1 MKSLVSSLLLLL
13 ILAAVCNAA
22 EKPSAAED
30 AQRTFLVGFAQD
42 TLDNDWRSAQ
52 VRELRDA
59 LASYPEIRFT
69 VTNANGRTA
78 QQILDIEDLADSGVD
93 LLITSPRD
101 GVAMAPAIG
110 AVFRRGIPVVLLTRG
125 IPSDDYTT
133 FVAPDDI
140 AIAAQAAD
148 VLAERLKGQGRILV
162 LQGVPTATTAI
173 RRTLGFQQALGKY
186 SGLKIAAQRVG
197 NYLRADALHETEKVL
212 ADGIAFDAVFAQSDS
227 MAAGARMALH
237 AAGIDPRTVPIVGID
252 YISEAREA
260 IRNGEQLASFTYPTC
275 AGEGVQQI
283 VKILYGMPFERDLS
297 VDSKMV
303 TRDNVERVEPIFKA
317 AP

>member
-1 MKSLVSSLLLLL
+1 MRSLVSSLILTLLL
-13 ILAAVCNAA
+13 AAGSNAA
-22 EKPSAAED
+22 QEPPTTQAA
-30 AQRTFLVGFAQD
+30 QHTFLVGFAQD

-52 VRELRDA
+52 VRELREA
-59 LASYPEIRFT
+59 LASYPEIRFI
-69 VTNANGRTA
+69 VTNAQGRTA

-101 GVAMAPAIG
+101 GVAMAPVIG

-140 AIAAQAAD
+140 VIAAQAAE
-148 VLAERLKGQGRILV
+148 VLAERLNGQGRILV

-173 RRTLGFQQALGKY
+173 RRTRGFQQALEKY
-186 SGLKIAAQRVG
+186 SGLEIVAQRVG

-212 ADGIAFDAVFAQSDS
+212 ADGITFDAIFAQSDS

-237 AAGIDPRTVPIVGID
+237 AADIDPRTLPIVGID
-252 YISEAREA
+252 YIGEAREA

-275 AGEGVQQI
+275 AREGVQQV
-283 VKILYGMPFERDLS
+283 VKILYGMPFEREMS
-297 VDSKMV
+297 VDSVMV
-303 TRDNVERVEPIFKA
+303 TRDNVERVEPVFKA

>member
-1 MKSLVSSLLLLL
+1 MRSLVSSLILTLLL
-13 ILAAVCNAA
+13 AAGPNAA
-22 EKPSAAED
+22 EKPPTTQAA
-30 AQRTFLVGFAQD
+30 QPTFLVGFAQD

-52 VRELRDA
+52 VRELREA
-59 LASYPEIRFT
+59 LASYPEIRFV
-69 VTNANGRTA
+69 VTNAQGRTA

-101 GVAMAPAIG
+101 GVAMAPAIS

-140 AIAAQAAD
+140 VIAAQAAE
-148 VLAERLKGQGRILV
+148 VLAERLNGQGRILV

-173 RRTLGFQQALGKY
+173 LRTRGFQQALENY
-186 SGLKIAAQRVG
+186 SGLEIVAQRVG

-212 ADGIAFDAVFAQSDS
+212 ADGIAFDAIFAQSDS

-237 AAGIDPRTVPIVGID
+237 AAGIDPRTLPIVGID
-252 YISEAREA
+252 YIGEAREA

-275 AGEGVQQI
+275 AREGVQQV
-283 VKILYGMPFERDLS
+283 VKILYGMPFEREMS
-297 VDSKMV
+297 VDSVMV

-317 AP
+317 P